1 MSFIISVHLQSLF
14 LWWSQVL
21 FFAWCLGLKLIVLCI
36 YGSPSASDHRLPKSL
51 RISVASTVFTA
62 YRDLIHDWFTWVF
75 LLVGTDRQ
83 AAVLLWYFCHHEIPC
98 LFHLKFYF
106 SPWILNKVLGC
117 FVAWFCEINFASYS
131 GTSLLLIYVCPLVC
145 IAWITV
151 HALKFVLCA
160 VSMVLCDFFPCSATL
175 LIIQVC
181 YFMVSACGLTEV
193 IGALYGLHAYFR
205 LLFWATTDM
214 LMCLLLAAIKA
225 VCFHFYNCVIA
236 RCLLGSP
243 NILPMA
249 CVTLIDI
256 YIYIIFLN

>member
-1 MSFIISVHLQSLF
+1 MRSHACFTSSSIF
-14 LWWSQVL
+14 LPGFS
-21 FFAWCLGLKLIVLCI
+21 I
-36 YGSPSASDHRLPKSL
+36 KSL
-51 RISVASTVFTA
+51 
-62 YRDLIHDWFTWVF
+62 D
-75 LLVGTDRQ
+75 
-83 AAVLLWYFCHHEIPC
+83 VLLHGSVRLILRPLAGPLFC
-98 LFHLKFYF
+98 LYM
-106 SPWILNKVLGC
+106 
-117 FVAWFCEINFASYS
+117 
-131 GTSLLLIYVCPLVC
+131 YVPLSA

-249 CVTLIDI
+249 CVTYLD
-256 YIYIIFLN
+256 